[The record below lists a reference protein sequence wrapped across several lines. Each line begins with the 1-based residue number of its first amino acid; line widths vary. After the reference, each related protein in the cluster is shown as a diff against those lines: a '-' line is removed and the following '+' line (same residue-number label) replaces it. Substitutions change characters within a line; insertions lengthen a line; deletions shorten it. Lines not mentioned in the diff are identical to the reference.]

1 MPSDK
6 TVELKVDFGDFNK
19 ALQEYQFATK
29 KTFAEVANREMV
41 NLGVQGIKVT
51 KEAEASKIQSIQS
64 MDWWP
69 KLVAKALVKRNA
81 GKLVSKMQGAT
92 TAKGMKSVSRAMGKF
107 YGRAY
112 THAQAVAFSAL
123 LIRRRLNA
131 IRFLKFFFSKLA
143 KEAKPFTSS
152 GASGS
157 GIGKSFG
164 GFQYSITPATDSK
177 PSCSARIWYTP
188 RYRGDKSV
196 RTAQV
201 ILDAAMKNAIT
212 ATAADMRAYI
222 VSKMTELSQK
232 YSYRGAKG
240 MGA

>member
-6 TVELKVDFGDFNK
+6 TVELKFDFSDFQK
-19 ALQEYQFATK
+19 ALQEYQYAFK
-29 KTFAEVANREMV
+29 KSNAEVCNRQMMNMGMIGKE
-41 NLGVQGIKVT
+41 IT

-69 KLVAKALVKRNA
+69 KLVAKVLVKRNA
-81 GKLVSKMQGAT
+81 GKVMATVNTKGVKAGA
-92 TAKGMKSVSRAMGKF
+92 RAMNKF
-107 YGRAY
+107 YKRAY
-112 THAQAVAFSAL
+112 THAQAVAFSAT

-143 KEAKPFTSS
+143 KEARPFTSS
-152 GASGS
+152 AGNT

-164 GFQYSITPATDSK
+164 GFQYTISPATDAKSA
-177 PSCSARIWYTP
+177 CSARIWYRP
-188 RYRGDKSV
+188 RYRGDKSA
-196 RTAQV
+196 RSAQK
-201 ILDAAMKNAIT
+201 ILDETMQRTIN
-212 ATAADMRAYI
+212 ATAKDMRDYI
-222 VSKMTELSQK
+222 VKKMGELSQK

>member
-6 TVELKVDFGDFNK
+6 TVELKFDFSQMQK
-19 ALQEYQFATK
+19 AMEEYQYAFK
-29 KTFAEVANREMV
+29 KSNAEVCNREMV
-41 NLGVQGIKVT
+41 NLGIQGIKVT

-69 KLVAKALVKRNA
+69 KLVAKVLVKRNA
-81 GKLVSKMQGAT
+81 GKVMATVNTKGVKAGA
-92 TAKGMKSVSRAMGKF
+92 RAMNKF
-107 YGRAY
+107 YKRAY
-112 THAQAVAFSAL
+112 THAQAVAFSAT

-164 GFQYSITPATDSK
+164 GFQFSITPATDSK

-188 RYRGDKSV
+188 RYRGDKSA

-201 ILDAAMKNAIT
+201 ILDAAMKNAIV

-222 VSKMTELSQK
+222 VQKMTELSQK